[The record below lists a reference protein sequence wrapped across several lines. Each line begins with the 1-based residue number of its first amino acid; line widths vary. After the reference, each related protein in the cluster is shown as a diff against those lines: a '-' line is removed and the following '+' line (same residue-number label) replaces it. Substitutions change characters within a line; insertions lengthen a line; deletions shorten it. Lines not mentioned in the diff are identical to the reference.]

1 MVGWHHWLDGH
12 EFEQALGVG
21 DGQGGLVCCSPWGHR
36 IGHDWVT
43 ELKWRGTT
51 NPISLSAEMG
61 KSQQRFRN
69 SGYSK
74 REKPEP
80 FVGVISAHYRLLQ
93 VWAVEKE
100 TSSVS
105 TYFLTDIFR
114 LPEIQKK
121 ESIWEIWG
129 FPLQQREWEFL
140 KNFKSLFLFFLLPLM
155 NSF

>member
-1 MVGWHHWLDGH
+1 
-12 EFEQALGVG
+12 
-21 DGQGGLVCCSPWGHR
+21 
-36 IGHDWVT
+36 
-43 ELKWRGTT
+43 
-51 NPISLSAEMG
+51 MG

-121 ESIWEIWG
+121 EFEKFGDFHCNKESEN
-129 FPLQQREWEFL
+129 FL
-140 KNFKSLFLFFLLPLM
+140 KILRVCFFFSP
-155 NSF
+155 SPYE